1 MKIKATQLLEAHQ
14 AMREFVSA
22 ILPYAVDSMVT
33 DHDFYKVFQRQA
45 DKLAAVGA
53 PLKVYAEMAI
63 KDVEL
68 EIEHE

>member
-14 AMREFVSA
+14 AMCEFVSA

-33 DHDFYKVFQRQA
+33 DHDFYKVFQRHA

>member
-1 MKIKATQLLEAHQ
+1 MKIKAKQLLEAHQ

-22 ILPYAVDSMVT
+22 ILPHAVDSMVT
-33 DHDFYKVFQRQA
+33 DHNFYNVFREHA
-45 DKLAAVGA
+45 DKLAEFGA

>member
-33 DHDFYKVFQRQA
+33 DHDFYKVFQRHA

-68 EIEHE
+68 EIDHE